1 MEPQLVRELEI
12 LHSQVCHALGDPKRL
27 MILYMLVHRPQCV
40 NDIAAELDL
49 PQPTVS
55 RHLKIL
61 RERSLVDAVRQGP
74 SVLYSLTDERLIQ
87 ALDLLR
93 AILRDR
99 ILAQAELV
107 NKAGPEPNLADSPG

>member
-27 MILYMLVHRPQCV
+27 MILYMLARQPQYV

-55 RHLKIL
+55 RHLKVL
-61 RERSLVDAVRQGP
+61 RERSLVGATREGP
-74 SVLYSLTDERLIQ
+74 SVLYSLADERLIQ

-99 ILAQAELV
+99 ILAQAGLV
-107 NKAGPEPNLADSPG
+107 THAGPDADPADQPD